1 MTRKF
6 LRGLSL
12 WIAAGTG
19 TTLAYGYAQILY
31 LESVVRARR
40 LDPHAGVC
48 VHGYFEFTVIAVAG
62 AVVLGVFLVAWF
74 WRCYDRSGV
83 DSVAASSQ

>member
-1 MTRKF
+1 MSRKF

-19 TTLAYGYAQILY
+19 ATLAYGYAQILY

-40 LDPHAGVC
+40 LNPHAGVC
-48 VHGYFEFTVIAVAG
+48 AHGYVEFTVIAVTG

-74 WRCYDRSGV
+74 WRCYDRA
-83 DSVAASSQ
+83 SVKSAAGSQ